1 MNYDATIEAGAGAG
15 VGVGTGVGTRA
26 ETGAGAETGAE
37 TRAGPKSR
45 LRLQSNT
52 PAPGGTRSG
61 TLSTTDRFYPRF
73 ESGNS

>member
-15 VGVGTGVGTRA
+15 VGVGTGVGTGA
-26 ETGAGAETGAE
+26 GAGAETGAE
-37 TRAGPKSR
+37 TRAGPKFR